1 MYDLLAT
8 LAKDESE
15 CRKISKALEKDEA
28 FERDYYKRRKMHIMR
43 QLVAKSKG
51 AEAAQEFE
59 LQNLHIQEFREK
71 AIREAIESSNFARAY
86 QLCEDGINQDQ
97 KDRPGIVPT

>member
-1 MYDLLAT
+1 
-8 LAKDESE
+8 
-15 CRKISKALEKDEA
+15 
-28 FERDYYKRRKMHIMR
+28 MHIMR